1 MAKPARILLACA
13 VLISALSLSIVSP
26 LSSVRAQAGG
36 SAANLEVYVAPSK
49 VVCLGETAPIGLFYY
64 WEVSASAL
72 APLTRGTLVTSASHG
87 SVDKPS
93 LSAGLGPGMA
103 RLVYT
108 PADAGSEV
116 VISTLTYGSLGNA
129 TVKMPFKVK
138 KCNYRL
144 SIRAADVKDTADVT
158 ITSWFES
165 VGNISVS
172 GSVNGELPASIGFG
186 ISSNNDVVTCDLEPP
201 QQGSSSLT
209 VSGHTS
215 TDVDGNMSVHLTI
228 AYQAFPAGKPSNEVC
243 ADKPNNVQIR
253 NIPFPAVP
261 SYDPST
267 DLLTTLDFAP
277 GQTFI
282 KGSFGAGGTA
292 YYNLTPVD
300 DSSSGQ

>member
-1 MAKPARILLACA
+1 MAKPARILLTCA
-13 VLISALSLSIVSP
+13 IILSALSISIVLP
-26 LSSVRAQAGG
+26 LLSVRAQADG
-36 SAANLEVYVAPSK
+36 SPAHLEVYVAPSK

-64 WEVSASAL
+64 WEISASAL

-93 LSAGLGPGMA
+93 LSAGLGPGLA
-103 RLVYT
+103 RFIYT
-108 PADAGSEV
+108 PATAGSEIV
-116 VISTLTYGSLGNA
+116 VSTLSYGSLA
-129 TVKMPFKVK
+129 TTTVKIPFKVK
-138 KCNYRL
+138 QCNYRL
-144 SIRAADVKDTADVT
+144 SIRAVDIKDTSDVT

-165 VGNISVS
+165 VGNISVA
-172 GSVNGELPASIGFG
+172 GTVNGELPASIGFG
-186 ISSNNDVVTCDLEPP
+186 ITSNTDVMTCDLEPP

-228 AYQAFPAGKPSNEVC
+228 AYQPFPAGKPSNEVC

-261 SYDPST
+261 SYDPAT

-277 GQTFI
+277 GQTAI
-282 KGSFGAGGTA
+282 KGSFGSGGTA
-292 YYNLTPVD
+292 YYILTPVD
-300 DSSSGQ
+300 DSASGQ